1 MQLPSGS
8 AFACQIAG
16 TLVSHGFASYLVGGC
31 VRDLLLG
38 LEPKDY
44 DVASSA
50 RPEQVAALF
59 PGSELI
65 GAHFGVILVKHQGQ
79 TVEVATFRSD
89 GAYSDG
95 RRPETVTYETDPRQD
110 ALRRD
115 FTINSLFFDIATNQV
130 LDFCGGQD
138 DLRAGILRAIGE
150 PETRFEEDYLR
161 MLRAVRFA
169 ARFGYV
175 IEPHT
180 LSAIRKLH
188 ARILDISAERIRE
201 ELNRILTE
209 GGARRGFELLSET
222 RLLESLLPE
231 VKAMQGVEQPAEY
244 HPEGDVWQHTLLMLE
259 GLENPT
265 TTLAWAVL
273 LHDVAKPPTFTFK
286 DRIRFSGH
294 AELGALMSRTILNRL
309 RLAGHE
315 VERIHDL
322 VLNHLR
328 FIDVKRMKEST
339 LKRFLRQPHFEE
351 HLALHRLDCLSSN
364 RRLENYEFARQK
376 LEQMKPE
383 ELRPAR
389 LITGEDLIA
398 LGYPQGHQYREILSA
413 VEDAQLEGGVA
424 TREQALE
431 LVRQRFPISMA
442 GTSGKDKLPDQES
455 KPPRRT

>member
-8 AFACQIAG
+8 AFACQVAA
-16 TLVSHGFASYLVGGC
+16 TLTSHGFTSYLVGGC

-44 DVASSA
+44 DVATSA

-65 GAHFGVILVKHQGQ
+65 GAHFGVILVKHEGQ
-79 TVEVATFRSD
+79 SVEVATFRSD

-95 RRPETVTYETDPRQD
+95 RRPETATYESDPRQD

-115 FTINSLFFDIATNQV
+115 FTINSLFLDIATNQV
-130 LDFCGGQD
+130 LDFCGGQV
-138 DLRAGILRAIGE
+138 DLRAGILRAIGQ

-175 IEPHT
+175 IEPNT
-180 LSAIRKLH
+180 FAAIRKLH

-222 RLLESLLPE
+222 RLLERLLPE

-265 TTLAWAVL
+265 ITLAWGVL
-273 LHDVAKPPTFTFK
+273 LHDIAKPPTFTFK

-309 RLAGHE
+309 RVAGQE

-328 FIDVKRMKEST
+328 FIDVTRMKAST

-364 RRLENYEFARQK
+364 RRLENYEFVRQK
-376 LEQMKPE
+376 LAQMKPE

-389 LITGEDLIA
+389 LITGEDLIL
-398 LGYPQGHQYREILSA
+398 LGYPQGQQFREILSA

-424 TREQALE
+424 TRDQALE
-431 LVRQRFPISMA
+431 FVRERFPISKA
-442 GTSGKDKLPDQES
+442 ETSGKDKLLGQE
-455 KPPRRT
+455 